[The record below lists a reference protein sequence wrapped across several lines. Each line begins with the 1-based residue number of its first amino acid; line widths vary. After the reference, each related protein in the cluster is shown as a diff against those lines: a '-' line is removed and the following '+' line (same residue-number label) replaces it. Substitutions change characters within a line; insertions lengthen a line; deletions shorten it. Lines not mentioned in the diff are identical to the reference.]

1 MLKCLNI
8 RSDLDQLKKFYM
20 NLNSEMT
27 DLLVANPFI
36 YGAEFGQLY
45 NQAIPCKLSL
55 TFGIIYSFCFSA
67 YRYFSLSCRPTD
79 TLDFVL

>member
-1 MLKCLNI
+1 MLKCLDI

-36 YGAEFGQLY
+36 YGAES
-45 NQAIPCKLSL
+45 IDSSSKPCLVN
-55 TFGIIYSFCFSA
+55 SA
-67 YRYFSLSCRPTD
+67 
-79 TLDFVL
+79 